1 VQEWRTGIRS
11 AASRAKLAI
20 GNGAFSFPSR
30 DFIGRRD
37 SQRERGTMP
46 IREPSKSER
55 DFSGVANSWFLVFFS
70 QGARAVGKEE
80 NERIDVEC
88 CVKVFFK
95 NRKQSS

>member
-37 SQRERGTMP
+37 SQRERGTIP
-46 IREPSKSER
+46 IREPSKSDR
-55 DFSGVANSWFLVFFS
+55 DFSGVANSWFFPGFFFFS
-70 QGARAVGKEE
+70 RRSRGWEE
-80 NERIDVEC
+80 KNE
-88 CVKVFFK
+88 
-95 NRKQSS
+95 